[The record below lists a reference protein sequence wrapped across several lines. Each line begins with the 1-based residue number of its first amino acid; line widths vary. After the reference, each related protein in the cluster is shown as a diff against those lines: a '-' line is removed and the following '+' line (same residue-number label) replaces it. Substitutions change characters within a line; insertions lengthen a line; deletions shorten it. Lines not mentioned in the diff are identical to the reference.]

1 MKSLLTISF
10 DIRDSSKEFLRTAA
24 EAMWRDQ
31 YKAMVKASQVLA
43 GEIRRSI
50 KQWVSSSDATNVR
63 RSGQLARSFVPQI
76 ELRDVREIAAKVTSK
91 EVYAGIHEDG
101 GTIKSRGKLLTIPL
115 KRLPANYSARD
126 VKNPVFIRS
135 KKGNLLLAEQIG
147 QGKKARLD
155 FKFVLKPQVTI
166 KAKHYLARAEET
178 ALLPIQGV
186 LQDQINLTVSGVNRG

>member
-1 MKSLLTISF
+1 M
-10 DIRDSSKEFLRTAA
+10 
-24 EAMWRDQ
+24 
-31 YKAMVKASQVLA
+31 
-43 GEIRRSI
+43 
-50 KQWVSSSDATNVR
+50 
-63 RSGQLARSFVPQI
+63 
-76 ELRDVREIAAKVTSK
+76 
-91 EVYAGIHEDG
+91 
-101 GTIKSRGKLLTIPL
+101 
-115 KRLPANYSARD
+115 
-126 VKNPVFIRS
+126 KNPVFIRS